1 VGLIGTLDLRTAPGT
16 WIVHGLL
23 TLAAGLILALLF
35 VALDW
40 GDVTTGYVLGMILVV
55 VYLTVAR
62 EPFDR
67 LRHKL
72 KGDYD
77 EEQGGATPRAD
88 FVGDIL
94 APWALLVG
102 SIVGLLL

>member
-1 VGLIGTLDLRTAPGT
+1 LDLRTAPGT
-16 WIVHGLL
+16 WILHGALALGFGLL
-23 TLAAGLILALLF
+23 LAVVVWVGGW
-35 VALDW
+35 VDPT
-40 GDVTTGYVLGMILVV
+40 VGYVVGVAIVV
-55 VYLTVAR
+55 AYFTFVR
-62 EPFDR
+62 EPLDK